1 MPWTSTAALE
11 TLAAELGKRGY
22 EAKLIAPDKREPW
35 LAVRNPRVPMMAE
48 TIVAQGEWFWWPWAD
63 RIGPADDVPAAADR
77 VARVL
82 AAATGSDL

>member
-1 MPWTSTAALE
+1 
-11 TLAAELGKRGY
+11 
-22 EAKLIAPDKREPW
+22 
-35 LAVRNPRVPMMAE
+35 VRNPRVPMRAE